1 MSSQVIAA
9 AHDDVAS
16 RPDADYKGS
25 TSTLLQQTSSS
36 SCSANVI
43 LFDDLDSTR
52 QFKLVTANG
61 ANDLKA
67 LLERLVESG
76 DAVIINSSEAD
87 DDYESKNEKGRLN
100 CFTTRDSCQTSR
112 FSDDSFA
119 TQRMPLNRRRSAN
132 DMELT
137 LKTTSLE
144 QQNRELGRRIL
155 GMQYSLTQIK
165 KKYKRVKMELKEKK
179 KQILVLASHYVSEGA
194 SGEDAASASA
204 LVADGSNHNL
214 DNTVD
219 TQSTSDDNTHPLSL
233 EDDDTD
239 DELEI
244 YTDRIMSDD
253 ESQMDESAVS
263 KIANIKLTTSLEES
277 SLPSVNKLGVS
288 QSVINSYRPQRTA
301 QTIKASTSDSQKV
314 SSDNIQEHQT
324 DASGDSRPTVES
336 LLSKVCNSLNFDIAE
351 VWLHKGQAYDLAHS
365 HIRPKSIS
373 DSVYSQLEDV
383 YHGKDESTKKF
394 KHELSSSMCKWAKKT
409 GKILWITTQTP
420 RLSQAL
426 KYSISGVQ
434 MGVAVPVR
442 CGGITATII
451 YFSMTSQFMEPFA
464 PGAED
469 KLVAMSKKM
478 LWETIPLKERHSR
491 RSTI

>member
-1 MSSQVIAA
+1 MSTEVSV
-9 AHDDVAS
+9 
-16 RPDADYKGS
+16 
-25 TSTLLQQTSSS
+25 SS

-43 LFDDLDSTR
+43 LLFDDLDASR
-52 QFKLVTANG
+52 QFKLVTANA
-61 ANDLKA
+61 ANDMKA

-76 DAVIINSSEAD
+76 DAIINSSEAD
-87 DDYESKNEKGRLN
+87 EDYESTDENKGGLN
-100 CFTTRDSCQTSR
+100 YCSITRDSRQTSAS
-112 FSDDSFA
+112 SDDSFM
-119 TQRMPLNRRRSAN
+119 TKSQSMPLYQRRRSTN
-132 DMELT
+132 DNMELT
-137 LKTTSLE
+137 RQKTTSLE
-144 QQNRELGRRIL
+144 EQNRELGRRIL
-155 GMQYSLTQIK
+155 RMQHSLTRIK

-179 KQILVLASHYVSEGA
+179 RQIMVLASHYVSEEA
-194 SGEDAASASA
+194 SGGDADTSAAA

-214 DNTVD
+214 DTTVD
-219 TQSTSDDNTHPLSL
+219 TQSTSDDTNHPLSL
-233 EDDDTD
+233 EDDGTD
-239 DELEI
+239 DKVEI

-263 KIANIKLTTSLEES
+263 KIANNIKLTTSLEES
-277 SLPSVNKLGVS
+277 SLPVNKLGGVS

-301 QTIKASTSDSQKV
+301 QTIIASTSDPQIMV
-314 SSDNIQEHQT
+314 SSSDDIQEHET
-324 DASGDSRPTVES
+324 DATGDSRPTVES

-351 VWLHKGQAYDLAHS
+351 VWLHKGQSYDLSHS
-365 HIRPKSIS
+365 HIRPKSIG
-373 DSVYSQLEDV
+373 DSVYSQLEDI
-383 YHGKDESTKKF
+383 YHGKEESTKKF

-451 YFSMTSQFMEPFA
+451 YFSMTSQIMEPFA

-478 LWETIPLKERHSR
+478 LSETMPLKERHSR
-491 RSTI
+491 RSTM

>member
-1 MSSQVIAA
+1 MSTEVSIS

-16 RPDADYKGS
+16 P
-25 TSTLLQQTSSS
+25 LLRQTSSS
-36 SCSANVI
+36 CCANVI
-43 LFDDLDSTR
+43 LFDDLDSSR
-52 QFKLVTANG
+52 QVKLVTANG
-61 ANDLKA
+61 ANELKA

-76 DAVIINSSEAD
+76 DAAIINCSEAD
-87 DDYESKNEKGRLN
+87 EDYESTNDKGRLN
-100 CFTTRDSCQTSR
+100 YFTTRDSRQTSAS
-112 FSDDSFA
+112 SDDSFM
-119 TQRMPLNRRRSAN
+119 TQSQSMPLYQRRRSTN
-132 DMELT
+132 DNMELT
-137 LKTTSLE
+137 QKTTSLE

-155 GMQYSLTQIK
+155 RMQHSLTRIK
-165 KKYKRVKMELKEKK
+165 KKYKRVKMELSEKK
-179 KQILVLASHYVSEGA
+179 KQIMLLASHYVSEEA
-194 SGEDAASASA
+194 SGGDASAAA

-219 TQSTSDDNTHPLSL
+219 TQSTSDDNTHPLSV
-233 EDDDTD
+233 EDDGTD

-263 KIANIKLTTSLEES
+263 KIANNIKLTTSVEES
-277 SLPSVNKLGVS
+277 SLPVDKLGVS
-288 QSVINSYRPQRTA
+288 QSVINSYRLQRTA
-301 QTIKASTSDSQKV
+301 QTIKASTSDPQIMV
-314 SSDNIQEHQT
+314 SSDDIQEHET
-324 DASGDSRPTVES
+324 DVTGDSRPTVES
-336 LLSKVCNSLNFDIAE
+336 LLSKVCKSLNFDIAE
-351 VWLHKGQAYDLAHS
+351 VWLHKGQSYDLTHS
-365 HIRPKSIS
+365 HIRPKSIG
-373 DSVYSQLEDV
+373 DSVYSQLEDI
-383 YHGKDESTKKF
+383 YHGKEESTKKF

-409 GKILWITTQTP
+409 GKNLWITTQTP

-451 YFSMTSQFMEPFA
+451 YFSMTSQIMEPFA

-478 LWETIPLKERHSR
+478 LWETMPLKERHSR
-491 RSTI
+491 RSTM

>member
-1 MSSQVIAA
+1 M
-9 AHDDVAS
+9 
-16 RPDADYKGS
+16 
-25 TSTLLQQTSSS
+25 
-36 SCSANVI
+36 
-43 LFDDLDSTR
+43 
-52 QFKLVTANG
+52 
-61 ANDLKA
+61 
-67 LLERLVESG
+67 
-76 DAVIINSSEAD
+76 
-87 DDYESKNEKGRLN
+87 
-100 CFTTRDSCQTSR
+100 
-112 FSDDSFA
+112 
-119 TQRMPLNRRRSAN
+119 
-132 DMELT
+132 
-137 LKTTSLE
+137 
-144 QQNRELGRRIL
+144 
-155 GMQYSLTQIK
+155 
-165 KKYKRVKMELKEKK
+165 
-179 KQILVLASHYVSEGA
+179 VLASHYVSEKA
-194 SGEDAASASA
+194 SGGDDAAT

-233 EDDDTD
+233 EDDGTD

-263 KIANIKLTTSLEES
+263 KIANNIKLTTSLEES
-277 SLPSVNKLGVS
+277 SLLVDKLGGVS

-301 QTIKASTSDSQKV
+301 QTIKASTSDPQIMV
-314 SSDNIQEHQT
+314 SSDDIQEQET

-351 VWLHKGQAYDLAHS
+351 VWLHKGRSYDLTHS

-373 DSVYSQLEDV
+373 DSVYSQLEDI
-383 YHGKDESTKKF
+383 YHGKEESTKKF

-451 YFSMTSQFMEPFA
+451 YFSMTSEIMEPFA

-478 LWETIPLKERHSR
+478 LWETMPLKERHSR
-491 RSTI
+491 RSTM

>member
-1 MSSQVIAA
+1 MSTEVSVSAHEDIA
-9 AHDDVAS
+9 S
-16 RPDADYKGS
+16 GGS
-25 TSTLLQQTSSS
+25 KSSS

-43 LFDDLDSTR
+43 LFDDLDSSR

-67 LLERLVESG
+67 LLERLVDSG
-76 DAVIINSSEAD
+76 DAAIINSSEAD
-87 DDYESKNEKGRLN
+87 EDYESTSENKGRLKY
-100 CFTTRDSCQTSR
+100 CSTTRESRQTSDP
-112 FSDDSFA
+112 SDDSFM
-119 TQRMPLNRRRSAN
+119 TPSLPLYQRRRFTN
-132 DMELT
+132 DNMELT
-137 LKTTSLE
+137 QKTISLE

-155 GMQYSLTQIK
+155 KMQHSLTRIK
-165 KKYKRVKMELKEKK
+165 KKYKRVKMELSEKK
-179 KQILVLASHYVSEGA
+179 KQIMVLASHYVSEEA
-194 SGEDAASASA
+194 SGRDASAAA
-204 LVADGSNHNL
+204 LVADGSNNNL

-233 EDDDTD
+233 EDDGTD

-253 ESQMDESAVS
+253 ESQIDESAVS

-277 SLPSVNKLGVS
+277 SLPSVDKLGVS
-288 QSVINSYRPQRTA
+288 PSVVNSYRPQRTA
-301 QTIKASTSDSQKV
+301 QTIIESTSDPQIMV
-314 SSDNIQEHQT
+314 SSDDTQEHKT
-324 DASGDSRPTVES
+324 DATGDSRPTVES

-351 VWLHKGQAYDLAHS
+351 VWLHKGQSYDLTHS
-365 HIRPKSIS
+365 HIRPKSIG
-373 DSVYSQLEDV
+373 DSVYSQLEDI
-383 YHGKDESTKKF
+383 YHGKEESTKKF

-451 YFSMTSQFMEPFA
+451 YFSMTSQIMEPFA

-478 LWETIPLKERHSR
+478 LWETMPLKERHSR
-491 RSTI
+491 RSTM